1 MLCGVVGGLREL
13 FLQQR
18 SRNERH
24 RVAPVLRYHS
34 QALRL
39 PQYVAAHPAHV
50 QRDSPDAVECMLVL
64 LTQLS
69 ENFIF
74 IYLGLSMFTG
84 KNLVYQ
90 PLLIFFTLGAVVFSR
105 YCSVFSIAWALNKLS
120 EWRTARRQACNPGL
134 PHQSYQLP
142 HNYQLMLFWAGLRG
156 AVGFALSEG
165 IVGENAQAL
174 QTTVLVVVVLT
185 VIVFGGTTAQMLE
198 VLQIQTGV
206 QDEEADFSDCE
217 LDYDAH
223 PWLADGQPAVSDT
236 PVYQDTQPGSHGPS
250 AVLDTNEILPS
261 VNSSRSAL
269 PQAIV
274 AGPGG
279 LRSISNDEL
288 DMIGPEEP
296 GEGARSARAVLDQ
309 ANLILRDG
317 QWFQRIDERYL
328 LPMFSNT
335 VANRKYEQRKEQL
348 QARRAVSREWPGSES
363 HNIAVPYNPP
373 DAAGPSDSGR
383 ISPNKN
389 KQH

>member
-1 MLCGVVGGLREL
+1 LT
-13 FLQQR
+13 
-18 SRNERH
+18 
-24 RVAPVLRYHS
+24 
-34 QALRL
+34 
-39 PQYVAAHPAHV
+39 
-50 QRDSPDAVECMLVL
+50 L

-90 PLLIFFTLGAVVFSR
+90 PLLIIFTLAAVVFSR
-105 YCSVFSIAWALNKLS
+105 YCSVFSIAWVLNMLS
-120 EWRTARRQACNPGL
+120 EWRTAQRQARNPGL
-134 PHQSYQLP
+134 PHQTYQLP
-142 HNYQLMLFWAGLRG
+142 RNYQLMLFWAGLRG

-206 QDEEADFSDCE
+206 QDEEAESSEDD
-217 LDYDAH
+217 LDSDAH
-223 PWLADGQPAVSDT
+223 AWLSYGHPAVSDT
-236 PVYQDTQPGSHGPS
+236 PAYQDTQHSGYVPS
-250 AVLDTNEILPS
+250 TANDTNEILPS
-261 VNSSRSAL
+261 VNSSSNAL

-279 LRSISNDEL
+279 LRSVSNDEL
-288 DMIGPEEP
+288 DIIDPDEP
-296 GEGARSARAVLDQ
+296 IDRARSARAMLDQ
-309 ANLILRDG
+309 ANLIFRDG

-335 VANRKYEQRKEQL
+335 VANRKHEQRKEQL
-348 QARRAVSREWPGSES
+348 QARRAISREWSAGEAT
-363 HNIAVPYNPP
+363 NIAVPYNSS
-373 DAAGPSDSGR
+373 DVAGPSDSGR
-383 ISPNKN
+383 VSPNKN